1 MASATKRLRMS
12 NLTAEEV
19 LERLFEEGEE
29 HQGMSSDEE
38 SEISR

>member
-19 LERLFEEGEE
+19 LERLFEGEE
-29 HQGMSSDEE
+29 HQGMSSVKE
-38 SEISR
+38 SEID